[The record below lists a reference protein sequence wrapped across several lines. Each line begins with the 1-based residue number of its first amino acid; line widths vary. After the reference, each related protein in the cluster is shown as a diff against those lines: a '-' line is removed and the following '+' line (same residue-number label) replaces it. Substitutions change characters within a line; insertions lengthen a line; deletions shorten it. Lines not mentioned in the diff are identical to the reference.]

1 MASTPLKKIL
11 GASEPLARLQDHAA
25 RLLRLQR
32 IVSRA
37 VPPVMRN
44 MVQVANVQDGV
55 LYLHVPSPALATRL
69 KLSQESLRGAL
80 MNDGQAIAEIKIKVR
95 VDRHTPVPP
104 PPRRSITPTGRDALR
119 QLRESMSPDDPLAR
133 AIKHMEDKSR

>member
-37 VPPVMRN
+37 VPQVMRN
-44 MVQVANVQDGV
+44 LVQVANVQDGV

-69 KLSQESLRGAL
+69 KLSQETLRGAL
-80 MNDGQAIAEIKIKVR
+80 MNDGMPIVEIKIKVR
-95 VDRHTPVPP
+95 VERHAPP
-104 PPRRSITPTGRDALR
+104 PTPPRRSITPTGRDALR
-119 QLRESMSPDDPLAR
+119 QLRESMSPDDPLAQ
-133 AIKHMEDKSR
+133 ALKHMEDKSR